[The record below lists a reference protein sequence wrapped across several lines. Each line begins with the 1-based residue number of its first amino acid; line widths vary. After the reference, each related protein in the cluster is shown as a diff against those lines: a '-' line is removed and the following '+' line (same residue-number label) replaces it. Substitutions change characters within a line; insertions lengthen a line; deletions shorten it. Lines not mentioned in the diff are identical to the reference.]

1 VRYGSENSKTRKY
14 SQNTFNPDFFI
25 KVIKNDVEYFVV
37 VEIKADKDESG
48 ENKAKYKYAKEHF
61 ERLNK
66 KLEEGGI
73 KQKYIFHFL
82 SPEGYTTFFEY
93 LKDGRI
99 LDGQE
104 KFRCELENLLEEDN

>member
-1 VRYGSENSKTRKY
+1 M
-14 SQNTFNPDFFI
+14 FNPDFFI
-25 KVIKNDVEYFVV
+25 KVTKDKMDYFVV
-37 VEIKADKDESG
+37 VEIKADKDDSD

-61 ERLNK
+61 ERLNE
-66 KLEEGGI
+66 KLKESKI
-73 KQKYIFHFL
+73 NQKYIFHFL

-104 KFRCELENLLEEDN
+104 KFRCELENLLEEVDDQV